1 MCAPHRVKLAER
13 LLEVSVSPIND
24 LGPIL
29 DYTLRNNTLKIWVII
44 RPTKSNLKSSRRI
57 EIIATLGGTQAV
69 AETDRVVASLGGND
83 HADLFP
89 PPVANILE
97 DSVVRRISHSINDD
111 VGFYRKVKSIVRRM
125 VCAPHRVKL
134 TEDSTPEGA
143 GRSRD
148 RTP

>member
-69 AETDRVVASLGGND
+69 AETDRVVASLGGD
-83 HADLFP
+83 DDADLFTP
-89 PPVANILE
+89 PIANVLE
-97 DSVVRRISHSINDD
+97 DSVVRRISHSRYD
-111 VGFYRKVKSIVRRM
+111 VVLV
-125 VCAPHRVKL
+125 
-134 TEDSTPEGA
+134 
-143 GRSRD
+143 
-148 RTP
+148 